1 MCAWT
6 QKRIRN
12 RSEIMELNVLNIEG
26 KETGRKVKLNAA
38 VFGIE
43 PNDHAIYLDV
53 KSHLAN
59 KRQGTHKAKERAEI
73 AGSTRKIKKQ
83 KGTGTAR
90 AGSIKNPLFKGGG
103 RVFGPTPRD
112 YSQKV
117 NKKVKRLARKSALSI
132 KAKQKAIIVLED
144 FQMDKPH
151 TKDYLKMLAALGL
164 ADKKSMLVL
173 GDLNKNVYLSSR
185 NLKNSKVITNSEL
198 NTYGISNAN
207 HLIISEGAIA
217 ELESIL
223 NR

>member
-1 MCAWT
+1 
-6 QKRIRN
+6 
-12 RSEIMELNVLNIEG
+12 MELTVLSTKGSKTKRNVTLTDSIY
-26 KETGRKVKLNAA
+26 A
-38 VFGIE
+38 VE

-53 KSHLAN
+53 KQTMAN
-59 KRQGTHKAKERAEI
+59 SRQGTHKSKERAEI

-132 KAKQKAIIVLED
+132 KAKQKSIVILED
-144 FQMDKPH
+144 FQMDKPQ
-151 TKDYLKMLAALGL
+151 TKEYIKMLSALGL
-164 ADKKSMLVL
+164 AEKKSLLVL

-185 NLKNSKVITNSEL
+185 NLKNSKVVTNSEL
-198 NTYGISNAN
+198 NTYKISNAN
-207 HLIISEGAIA
+207 SLIISEGAIA
-217 ELESIL
+217 ELESLL